1 MISKVLLADDDNDIL
16 VSLSSYLQE
25 SGFEV
30 ITARDGIE
38 ALNKFHADPPDI
50 VLLDIMMPNMNGLDV
65 LKQLRTTSTTPIIL
79 LTARDE
85 ETDTVVGLEL
95 GADDYVTKPFSPRE
109 LVARIRAGIR
119 RIQQPK
125 AAEDIVA
132 FSDIHMDIN
141 ARTVTRQDVTLD
153 LTRTEFDLLR
163 VLMQNPLWVLT
174 RSRLIEDAI
183 GYSFEGFERTI
194 DAHIRNLRRKL
205 EPAPK
210 NPTYIP
216 TVFGVGYRLQ
226 DPGAN

>member
-125 AAEDIVA
+125 ASEDIVS

-205 EPAPK
+205 EPDPK
-210 NPTYIP
+210 NPTYIT

>member
-1 MISKVLLADDDNDIL
+1 MISKVLLADDDNNIL

-50 VLLDIMMPNMNGLDV
+50 VLLDIMMPSMNGLDV

-125 AAEDIVA
+125 ASEDIVS

-163 VLMQNPLWVLT
+163 VLLQNPLWVLT

-205 EPAPK
+205 EPDPK
-210 NPTYIP
+210 NPTYIT

>member
-1 MISKVLLADDDNDIL
+1 
-16 VSLSSYLQE
+16 
-25 SGFEV
+25 
-30 ITARDGIE
+30 
-38 ALNKFHADPPDI
+38 
-50 VLLDIMMPNMNGLDV
+50 
-65 LKQLRTTSTTPIIL
+65 
-79 LTARDE
+79 
-85 ETDTVVGLEL
+85 
-95 GADDYVTKPFSPRE
+95 
-109 LVARIRAGIR
+109 
-119 RIQQPK
+119 
-125 AAEDIVA
+125 
-132 FSDIHMDIN
+132 MDIN

-205 EPAPK
+205 EPDPK
-210 NPTYIP
+210 NPTYIT

>member
-1 MISKVLLADDDNDIL
+1 MISKVLLADDDNNIL

-50 VLLDIMMPNMNGLDV
+50 VLLDIMMPSMNGLDV

-125 AAEDIVA
+125 ASEDIIS

-163 VLMQNPLWVLT
+163 VLLQNPLWVLT

-205 EPAPK
+205 EPDPK
-210 NPTYIP
+210 NPTYIT

>member
-38 ALNKFHADPPDI
+38 ALNKFHDDPPDI

-95 GADDYVTKPFSPRE
+95 GADDYVT
-109 LVARIRAGIR
+109 
-119 RIQQPK
+119 
-125 AAEDIVA
+125 
-132 FSDIHMDIN
+132 
-141 ARTVTRQDVTLD
+141 
-153 LTRTEFDLLR
+153 
-163 VLMQNPLWVLT
+163 
-174 RSRLIEDAI
+174 
-183 GYSFEGFERTI
+183 
-194 DAHIRNLRRKL
+194 
-205 EPAPK
+205 
-210 NPTYIP
+210 
-216 TVFGVGYRLQ
+216 
-226 DPGAN
+226 